1 MAEDAY
7 PRIVDGAWLEARLGD
22 PNIRIIDATTQL
34 KLPLGDGLY
43 TLESGREG
51 FARGHIPGAVFA
63 DVLHDFAD
71 PDAPH
76 PITVPS
82 SERFADAASKL
93 GINEDIHVVVYDQID
108 VARGPEFYQF
118 WASRFWWHL
127 RLEGHTKISV
137 LQGGLGLWKREG
149 RPVTQETETYA
160 PANFTPHRQPKLLAT
175 TQDVEAAINDPDT
188 VLINV
193 LDRDTFTGKRK
204 TYARAGHIPSS
215 QHLFFG
221 ELVDPTTGGYRSVE
235 EIRPLFEAVGAL
247 DPSKKPV
254 FYCGGGIAATVA
266 ALQLAQRGRE
276 DAAVYDGSMTAWTA
290 DENRP
295 LITIDES

>member
-82 SERFADAASKL
+82 SERFAKAASEL
-93 GINEDIHVVVYDQID
+93 GIAADTHVVVYDQID
-108 VARGPEFYQF
+108 VSRGPEFYQF

-137 LQGGLGLWKREG
+137 L
-149 RPVTQETETYA
+149 
-160 PANFTPHRQPKLLAT
+160 
-175 TQDVEAAINDPDT
+175 
-188 VLINV
+188 
-193 LDRDTFTGKRK
+193 
-204 TYARAGHIPSS
+204 
-215 QHLFFG
+215 
-221 ELVDPTTGGYRSVE
+221 
-235 EIRPLFEAVGAL
+235 
-247 DPSKKPV
+247 
-254 FYCGGGIAATVA
+254 
-266 ALQLAQRGRE
+266 
-276 DAAVYDGSMTAWTA
+276 
-290 DENRP
+290 
-295 LITIDES
+295 